1 MTIIRYLLPLLM
13 IAPGC
18 TSAQAPAAPSDL
30 IADGYDSHIELR
42 WTASPTPGVTGYEVY
57 RSENGGTD
65 FLPLKSVS
73 PSVTSLI
80 DWTGDEGDNLNRQ
93 YKVRATAPG
102 GMTSNFSPVVLAET
116 HVMSDEEL
124 LEMVQRYTFL
134 YFWDYAHPTSGL
146 ARERNNGNPQVVTM
160 GGSGFG
166 ILSIIVGAERGWV
179 TREEAVN
186 RMIKIVTFLQIA
198 DRFHGVFPHWMYGS
212 SGKVFPFSQYDNG
225 GDLVETA
232 FLMQGLLTARR
243 YFDED
248 TPLESALRNAITG
261 LWEDVEWDWYRK
273 NGSNVLY
280 WHWSPEYQWQIN
292 LAIRGFNE
300 AQIIYLLAIASPTHG
315 VPASLYS
322 SGWTGGSY
330 QNLNTYYGYKVY
342 TGPYAGGPLFFAHY
356 SYLGFDPRNKKDQ
369 YCNYFVRNRNHA
381 LIHQTYC
388 AINPKGHQGY
398 SENCWGLTASDDPGG
413 YAVHDPFPL
422 NDNGTISP
430 TAALASMPY
439 TPDESI
445 KALKHF
451 YRNLGENLWGPYGF
465 YDAFNLNQNWYAS
478 SYLAIDQGPI
488 VAMIENYRT
497 GLLWETFMENPEIQ
511 PALDAIG
518 FQEDLTDTDEHTLE
532 STGFDVSVFP
542 NPVKS
547 GGVATI
553 EWNVLTAKH
562 LSATLVDMQGKVLH
576 TYFRD
581 RQVQTG
587 VFQEQVPVPALPAGT
602 YLLQVGD
609 GQFQIQKKLSVVTGD

>member
-1 MTIIRYLLPLLM
+1 M

-73 PSVTSLI
+73 PSVSSLI

-102 GMTSNFSPVVLAET
+102 GMTSNFSPVVVAET

-124 LEMVQRYTFL
+124 LEMVQRYTFR

-198 DRFHGVFPHWMYGS
+198 DRFHGVFPHWMDGS

-248 TPLESALRNAITG
+248 TPLESALRNGLTG
-261 LWEDVEWDWYRK
+261 L
-273 NGSNVLY
+273 
-280 WHWSPEYQWQIN
+280 
-292 LAIRGFNE
+292 
-300 AQIIYLLAIASPTHG
+300 
-315 VPASLYS
+315 
-322 SGWTGGSY
+322 
-330 QNLNTYYGYKVY
+330 
-342 TGPYAGGPLFFAHY
+342 
-356 SYLGFDPRNKKDQ
+356 
-369 YCNYFVRNRNHA
+369 
-381 LIHQTYC
+381 
-388 AINPKGHQGY
+388 
-398 SENCWGLTASDDPGG
+398 
-413 YAVHDPFPL
+413 
-422 NDNGTISP
+422 
-430 TAALASMPY
+430 
-439 TPDESI
+439 
-445 KALKHF
+445 
-451 YRNLGENLWGPYGF
+451 
-465 YDAFNLNQNWYAS
+465 
-478 SYLAIDQGPI
+478 
-488 VAMIENYRT
+488 
-497 GLLWETFMENPEIQ
+497 
-511 PALDAIG
+511 
-518 FQEDLTDTDEHTLE
+518 
-532 STGFDVSVFP
+532 
-542 NPVKS
+542 
-547 GGVATI
+547 
-553 EWNVLTAKH
+553 
-562 LSATLVDMQGKVLH
+562 
-576 TYFRD
+576 
-581 RQVQTG
+581 
-587 VFQEQVPVPALPAGT
+587 
-602 YLLQVGD
+602 
-609 GQFQIQKKLSVVTGD
+609 